1 MTSRRPGEGRYS
13 QLEREQR
20 WQLRTVPANATNKRL
35 IIDHY
40 IVDTTLRLRMVE
52 EPEGA
57 VYKVSQKVRVTGDDP
72 ERVKITNTYLT
83 ANEFDLLSI
92 LPSTII
98 SKNRWTVSS
107 GGLEYAVDEFNARHE
122 GLVLAERELG
132 DDEDRLVVPEFA
144 AIEVTN
150 NNEYS
155 GGWLSNASD
164 ADIHRLI
171 SAVSSIRRIS

>member
-1 MTSRRPGEGRYS
+1 
-13 QLEREQR
+13 LEREQR
-20 WQLRTVPANATNKRL
+20 WQLRTMPASATNERL

-52 EPEGA
+52 EPDGA
-57 VYKVSQKVRVTGDDP
+57 VYKVSQKVRVTVDEP

-83 ANEFDLLSI
+83 ANEFDLLCI
-92 LPSTII
+92 LPSSII
-98 SKNRWTVSS
+98 AKNRWTVTF
-107 GGLEYAVDEFNARHE
+107 GGFDYAVDEFRGRHE
-122 GLVLAERELG
+122 GLVLAERELD
-132 DDEDRLVVPEFA
+132 DDEDRLAVPEFA
-144 AIEVTN
+144 EIEVTN

-171 SAVSSIRRIS
+171 SAVSGVRGIS